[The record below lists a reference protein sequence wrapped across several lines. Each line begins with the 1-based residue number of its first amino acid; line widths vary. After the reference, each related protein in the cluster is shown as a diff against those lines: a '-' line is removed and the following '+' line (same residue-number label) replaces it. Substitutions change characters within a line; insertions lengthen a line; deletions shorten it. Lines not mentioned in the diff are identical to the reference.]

1 MLFTASASG
10 ACRWLWS
17 ILVQE
22 TARRSSG
29 PKLLF
34 CNSFDQE
41 SASCFLQSIGPGR
54 FKLLRDK
61 EVPRLNPNIIGACF
75 SKYYALVNHAWYR
88 YMQPPCLV
96 GVMRVQP
103 SGRFPIIVST
113 AIANTNCTIE
123 TMVDYNIYLGMIL
136 CYVVHIF

>member
-1 MLFTASASG
+1 MELVDGYGVYLSKRQLDEAVDQSCSSATRLIRSLL
-10 ACRWLWS
+10 AVFFSPS
-17 ILVQE
+17 IL
-22 TARRSSG
+22 AGSSCLG
-29 PKLLF
+29 TRK
-34 CNSFDQE
+34 C
-41 SASCFLQSIGPGR
+41 PG
-54 FKLLRDK
+54 
-61 EVPRLNPNIIGACF
+61 LNPNIIGACF

-136 CYVVHIF
+136 CYVVHTF